1 MSALRPKADIRA
13 ATGVFPGAIA
23 DMAAPI
29 TMSALAPKADI
40 GRPGMRVRLAGVDVV
55 RGRQAYSVALCVF
68 GLPFL
73 VRHRLV
79 ANSVADFLDRVVS
92 VDRS

>member
-1 MSALRPKADIRA
+1 
-13 ATGVFPGAIA
+13 
-23 DMAAPI
+23 
-29 TMSALAPKADI
+29 MSALAPKADI
-40 GRPGMRVRLAGVDVV
+40 GRPGMRVRFGPGVDVV
-55 RGRQAYSVALCVF
+55 RGRKAYSVALCVF